1 MIITKAK
8 KSYLPLVQILAAFF
22 AVFFFSSTFAANP
35 PDKKVRILF
44 IFDASQ
50 SMLAQWQNGKKI
62 DGAKRL
68 LTQIID
74 SLSHQPNVEVALRVY
89 GHQSPLRANFKDC
102 NDTKLEVPFAS
113 RNHIKIKNKIAEIV
127 PRGTTPIALT
137 LEQSAKDF
145 PHCTDCR
152 NVVILIT
159 DGIEECDGDPCAV
172 ALALRSKNIIL
183 KPFIIGI
190 GLGDDLIKQFDCVG
204 KYVDASNEDAFFSI
218 LETVVVEAIT
228 NTTAQVS
235 LLDTGKKPSETNV
248 AIVLTDNSTDKIK
261 YQYIHTLN
269 HKGNPDTLSLDPD
282 ISYTLN
288 IYTLPSVENNNV
300 TLKKARHNTISA
312 NTPQGSLLF
321 KISGFNEY
329 KNLQAIIRL
338 PGKTETLNVQ
348 DLSKPQKY
356 LTGNYEVEILTLP
369 RIILSNVEVR
379 QSHTTT
385 IDIPQP
391 GIASI
396 MLPATGFTSL
406 YLEEK
411 SGLKWI
417 YNLDEGKY
425 RQMIPLQPG
434 NYRLV
439 HRPLNSKE
447 SIFTK
452 EKSFKIEPGGSVS
465 VQLN

>member
-1 MIITKAK
+1 
-8 KSYLPLVQILAAFF
+8 
-22 AVFFFSSTFAANP
+22 
-35 PDKKVRILF
+35 
-44 IFDASQ
+44 
-50 SMLAQWQNGKKI
+50 MLSQWQNGKKI

-68 LTQIID
+68 LTQMID
-74 SLSHQPNVEVALRVY
+74 SLSLQPNVEVALRVY
-89 GHQSPLRANFKDC
+89 GHQSAVRPNLKDC
-102 NDTKLEVPFAS
+102 KDTKLEVPFS
-113 RNHIKIKNKIAEIV
+113 RGNHLKIKNKIAELV

-145 PHCTDCR
+145 PECSDCR
-152 NVVILIT
+152 NVIILIT
-159 DGIEECDGDPCAV
+159 DGIEECGGDPCAIAQ
-172 ALALRSKNIIL
+172 ALKSKNILL

-190 GLGDDLIKQFDCVG
+190 GLGDELIKQFECVG
-204 KYVDASNEDAFFSI
+204 KYVDASNEDAFFNI
-218 LETVVVEAIT
+218 LETVVIEAIT

-235 LLDTGKKPSETNV
+235 LLDNDKKASETNV
-248 AIVLTDNSTDKIK
+248 AMVFTDDSNANIK

-288 IYTLPSVENNNV
+288 VYTLPAVEKRNV
-300 TLKKARHNTISA
+300 TIKKGRHNTISA
-312 NTPQGSLLF
+312 DTPQGSLLF

-348 DLSKPQKY
+348 GLTKPQKY
-356 LTGNYEVEILTLP
+356 LTGTYEVEILTLP
-369 RIILSNVEVR
+369 RIYLTNVEIR

-396 MLPATGFTSL
+396 MLPSTGFTSL

-411 SGLKWI
+411 TGLKWI
-417 YNLDEGKY
+417 YNLDESRY
-425 RQMIPLQPG
+425 RQMLALQPG
-434 NYRLV
+434 NYKLV